1 MGVESHII
9 DNKTRLYV
17 ANSVDE
23 LDSVP
28 APEYFSA
35 IAYYSGD
42 KVFLIERAY
51 EREPTKEEVRDDY
64 ITFDQSVTPELRIY
78 GAGFKDTIPKPSH
91 PEYGLPDYMLAKYGK
106 EIVSKDVKLEE
117 KKPFKLCSLLCLWL
131 SEEQ

>member
-17 ANSVDE
+17 ANSVEE

-42 KVFLIERAY
+42 KVFLVERSY
-51 EREPTKEEVRDDY
+51 EREPTEDEVRKDY
-64 ITFDQSVTPELRIY
+64 LAFDQSVTPELRVY
-78 GAGFKDTIPKPSH
+78 GAGFKNTIPKHSH
-91 PEYGLPDYMLAKYGK
+91 PEYGLPDYMVAKYDR
-106 EIVSKDVKLEE
+106 EAASETVKFEE
-117 KKPFKLCSLLCLWL
+117 KKPFKLCSLLWLWL
-131 SEEQ
+131 S

>member
-17 ANSVDE
+17 ANSVEE

-35 IAYYSGD
+35 IAYYSKD
-42 KVFLIERAY
+42 KVFLVERAY
-51 EREPTKEEVRDDY
+51 EREPTEEEVRNDY
-64 ITFDQSVTPELRIY
+64 ISFDQAVTPELRLH
-78 GAGFKDTIPKPSH
+78 GEGFKDTIPKPSH
-91 PEYGLPDYMLAKYGK
+91 PEYGLPDYMIAKYDK
-106 EIVSKDVKLEE
+106 EIDLTFVDVD

-131 SEEQ
+131 SEVQ

>member
-9 DNKTRLYV
+9 DNNTRLYV
-17 ANSVDE
+17 ANSVEE

-42 KVFLIERAY
+42 KVFLVERAY
-51 EREPTKEEVRDDY
+51 DREPTEEEVRNDY
-64 ITFDQSVTPELRIY
+64 ISFDQAVAPELRLY

-91 PEYGLPDYMLAKYGK
+91 PEYGLPDYMLAKYDR
-106 EIVSKDVKLEE
+106 ETVSNNAAVDD
-117 KKPFKLCSLLCLWL
+117 KKPFKLCSLVWL
-131 SEEQ
+131 LLASGQ